1 MRAGSRRKTGAPA
14 KISLCL
20 KHAATFHVIAQDS
33 GANHRG
39 AVFVGNR
46 DCDLWR
52 RLRRARALRPR
63 QLAENQ
69 AEENG
74 ARHRAL
80 IEKINP
86 PWETWQQNR
95 MPKYVSLTRGGSKN
109 ASQPSESIGIFGVL
123 RLGHSSTPSRAKAAR
138 DGEPR
143 ALAQDDNLLY
153 LSMQVEPIHSSEF
166 ISRASCATYFRT
178 QGAFGRNP
186 YQEQ

>member
-1 MRAGSRRKTGAPA
+1 MRAGSRRKAGAPA

-39 AVFVGNR
+39 AVFVDNR

-109 ASQPSESIGIFGVL
+109 ASQPRAPLGSSGSFDSGIRAPHHAQRRRVTGNPAPSL
-123 RLGHSSTPSRAKAAR
+123 RMTICF
-138 DGEPR
+138 
-143 ALAQDDNLLY
+143 
-153 LSMQVEPIHSSEF
+153 V
-166 ISRASCATYFRT
+166 
-178 QGAFGRNP
+178 
-186 YQEQ
+186 